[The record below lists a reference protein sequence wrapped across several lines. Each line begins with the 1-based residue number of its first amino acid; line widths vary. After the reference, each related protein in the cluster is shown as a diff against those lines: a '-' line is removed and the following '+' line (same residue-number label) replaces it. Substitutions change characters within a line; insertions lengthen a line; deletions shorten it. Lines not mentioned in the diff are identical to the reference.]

1 MGYLWLLDE
10 WLSPRHPV
18 SSRIETAV
26 LQGLAWHMVGP
37 YQYLCSETA
46 SLIFPF
52 VSPSP
57 LLPAL
62 LVLVVLFLVPIP
74 RQTRRACWT
83 EHWGLLISSVLVWEV
98 KVEEEGRSGRRNT

>member
-1 MGYLWLLDE
+1 
-10 WLSPRHPV
+10 
-18 SSRIETAV
+18 
-26 LQGLAWHMVGP
+26 
-37 YQYLCSETA
+37 
-46 SLIFPF
+46 
-52 VSPSP
+52 

-98 KVEEEGRSGRRNT
+98 KVEEEGRSGRKNT